1 MQDQR
6 AIELSLANLPARRR
20 ALFTILAVALGL
32 RLLHLWSVL
41 PVELGQPPEVGMD
54 RWLNTHIA
62 EAVTGRKWLGG
73 WSAAYDS
80 SPGYSYLLAALYWF
94 SGRNWLGPLL
104 VQSLLGAC
112 APLCLYALGRRLF
125 SVSVGI
131 VAATFAALFS
141 PTIFYEALLVK
152 FAFVPITVACAL
164 LCLVRALEPGADA
177 SAVGAGLTLGVLALL
192 RPNGGIV
199 APTMLLWLAVSRRRH
214 GFPDIRRPLLLVAAG
229 MAIVMVPMLI
239 RDRIAA
245 AHGLESSLW
254 GIHFYIGTNPDA
266 DGTYVSVPGVREDI
280 LGHVDDARQVAENAS
295 GHALTPSEVSAF
307 WFHRG
312 LSFIS
317 AQPGTYIILQG
328 KKLWHAFEADES
340 GSFGDDFHEM
350 RRVSPVLQ
358 APLLTFGVIGPLG
371 LLGLILSL
379 MRRQGL
385 MLSLF
390 VATYALSMLPFFVAG
405 RYRLPLVPPMIV
417 LAAVGVAWLGDA
429 VRRRGQRVF
438 LVAGPG
444 LGAVAVSFGANLE
457 QVLVLI
463 AALILGALASERLRP
478 LEERAPSHRRTA

>member
-229 MAIVMVPMLI
+229 MAMVMVPMLI

-371 LLGLILSL
+371 LLGLAASAGLDGSPLFARRSADQGEAYSFLRLGGREIEGLTTTTWKVVHNISNPGQPPFEVYDLTRDPLERSSL
-379 MRRQGL
+379 ATARDVRLNYSKVRFPDLGA
-385 MLSLF
+385 SLR
-390 VATYALSMLPFFVAG
+390 P
-405 RYRLPLVPPMIV
+405 
-417 LAAVGVAWLGDA
+417 
-429 VRRRGQRVF
+429 
-438 LVAGPG
+438 AGPSVDPVK
-444 LGAVAVSFGANLE
+444 L
-457 QVLVLI
+457 
-463 AALILGALASERLRP
+463 ERLQA
-478 LEERAPSHRRTA
+478 LGYVSH